1 MKIINSDEQLRSL
14 IPNVLLSVKG
24 ETSLLDKMRP
34 FLDDAESWVMDNI
47 TSEPVFSIIAAYD
60 ADNQLR
66 AMASKIVCMEAFRN
80 AIPFLDLVLTPN
92 GFGIV
97 SNTNVVPASKERV
110 DRLILRVL
118 SYRDSLL
125 SAFVAKLPSIPSWLE
140 TEQAL
145 FLGST
150 LFPNISLTDH
160 FASEPNKWDHFIRLR
175 EQLLVVEH
183 LVEEQF
189 LSKELMDVFRHEVLS
204 GAISAS
210 HCAVITSLQSVEIVM
225 LKSLISTSTC
235 SIEHYMLSN
244 IVDVLRKDPLNFPEW
259 HASSLKQLYSP
270 PLFENKKK
278 DTGYWF

>member
-1 MKIINSDEQLRSL
+1 MTIINSDEQLRSL

-47 TSEPVFSIIAAYD
+47 TSEPVFSTIAAYD

-66 AMASKIVCMEAFRN
+66 ALASKIVCMEAFRN

-97 SNTNVVPASKERV
+97 SNTNVAPASKERV

-125 SAFVAKLPSIPSWLE
+125 SAFVAKLPSVPSWLE

-183 LVEEQF
+183 LVEEQY
-189 LSKELMDVFRHEVLS
+189 LSKELMDVFRSEVLS
-204 GAISAS
+204 GAISAQ
-210 HCAVITSLQSVEIVM
+210 HRAVIASLQSVEIVM
-225 LKSLISTSTC
+225 LKSILSTSTC
-235 SIEHYMLSN
+235 SIEYNMLTN
-244 IVDVLRKDPLNFPEW
+244 IVDVVRKDSLNFPEW
-259 HASSLKQLYSP
+259 HASSLKHLYSP
-270 PLFENKKK
+270 PVFENKKK